1 MEDSTLT
8 DDPLA
13 PGQTGV
19 IERHQ
24 EQAVRALLLTLC
36 LAAPAI
42 AAAVFLRDGASRVV
56 VVIAL
61 LSVVLWTLWLPFRQ
75 GRIRL
80 VAHALIGF
88 MLLGTTLATALDGSV
103 RSSAVTAMVA
113 TVVLAGSFLPR
124 RGMIAV
130 GLYCTLVLGLFN
142 WLEQRG
148 VFVPSAMRMGWAVWL
163 VQTSVIATILVSV
176 FFGRHRLM
184 KAYRRLAHS
193 LNQTLEAEAD
203 LRASEERF
211 RALFRGNPAACLVQS
226 LSDRLVVD
234 VNDAYA
240 DMSGFSRQEMI
251 GQHPPLLWAKPEQ
264 SEVFRAELKAHGRV
278 RGMRALGRRRDASL
292 FEALLYAEVLQTG
305 PERLLIVMVI
315 DVSMEERARQ
325 ALKKSE
331 ERFSKAFNFSPLGMT
346 ITRLSDGRYI
356 EVNPASERVLGY
368 SQADCAG
375 KTALEVG
382 IWLSPADRDDY
393 TRRLRQDGHL
403 LGYETR
409 MRNKQGEVVEVRMW
423 AESIELDGEPCA
435 LTFTINVAE
444 EKRQRALLMNVAQGV
459 SSATGEACFFSLA
472 QHLAQAIGSNGV
484 VIGEL
489 SPDHQRLDTLALLSE
504 GELLPHLALGLE
516 QTSYARI
523 LPHQDLLL
531 EDTSARPLRQN
542 IPPFD
547 PDRVQTLAGVVLRDP
562 DGTAIG
568 LLAATWAHPQE
579 PGADTRAMLTIFA
592 SRCNAELVRLRRD
605 REIRKLQDTLEQRVA
620 ARTEQLQ
627 YLNRELDAFAYTVS
641 HDLKSPL
648 RAIDGFMHI
657 LQERMAGRLTP
668 EDEDLLQHVAGSVA
682 RMNRLI
688 TDLLALARVSQGTLQ
703 RTAVNLSAL
712 AQDVL
717 RQECHRDPGREVEV
731 VIAPGMVADCDP
743 RMAQIVLENLLGNA
757 WKYTRQQPRPRIELS
772 QQLDT
777 PPGEAPVFC
786 VRDNGAG
793 FEMSRSE
800 RLFQPFTRL
809 HSPRE
814 FEGSGIGL
822 ATVRRIIERHGGHIR
837 GEGTVGRGACFWF
850 SFGRQA
856 VD

>member
-1 MEDSTLT
+1 MDNPILT

-36 LAAPAI
+36 VAAPSI
-42 AAAVFLRDGASRVV
+42 AAAVFLRDGATRVV

-61 LSVVLWTLWLPFRQ
+61 LSVFLWALWLPFRH

-80 VAHALIGF
+80 VAYALIGS
-88 MLLGTTLATALDGSV
+88 MLLVTTLATAFDGSV
-103 RSSAVTAMVA
+103 RSSAVIAMMA
-113 TVVLAGSFLPR
+113 TVVLAGTFLPR
-124 RGMIAV
+124 AGMIAV

-148 VFVPSAMRMGWAVWL
+148 IFVPGSMRMGWAVW
-163 VQTSVIATILVSV
+163 VVHTAVIATILVSV
-176 FFGRHRLM
+176 FFGRYRLM
-184 KAYRRLAHS
+184 RAYSRLRHS
-193 LNQTLEAEAD
+193 LNQTLETEAD

-226 LSDRLVVD
+226 LNNRMVVD

-240 DMSGFSRQEMI
+240 DMSGYSREEML
-251 GQHPPLLWAKPEQ
+251 GQPPPVLWANPADDKT
-264 SEVFRAELKAHGRV
+264 FRAALKAHGRV
-278 RGMRALGRRRDASL
+278 RGMRTLGRRRDASL
-292 FEALLYAEVLQTG
+292 FEALMYAEVVQNG
-305 PERLLIVMVI
+305 PERLLFVMVI
-315 DVSMEERARQ
+315 DVSLEERARQ
-325 ALKKSE
+325 ALQKSE
-331 ERFSKAFNFSPLGMT
+331 ERFSKAFNFSPLGMS
-346 ITRLSDGRYI
+346 ITRISDGRFM
-356 EVNPASERVLGY
+356 EVNPAKERVLGY

-375 KTALEVG
+375 KTATEVG
-382 IWLSPADRDDY
+382 IWLSPADREDY
-393 TRRLRQDGHL
+393 IRRLRQDGHL

-409 MRNKQGEVVEVRMW
+409 MRHKQGEVVDVRVW
-423 AESIELDGEPCA
+423 AETIELDGEPCA
-435 LTFTINVAE
+435 LAFTINVAE
-444 EKRQRALLMNVAQGV
+444 EKRQKALLMNVAQGV
-459 SSATGEACFFSLA
+459 SSATGEAFFRSLA
-472 QHLAQAIGSNGV
+472 ERLAQAVGAHGV

-489 SPDHQRLDTLALLSE
+489 SANHKQLDTLALLSD
-504 GELLPHLALGLE
+504 GELRPH
-516 QTSYARI
+516 QTLSLNQTTYARI
-523 LPHQDLLL
+523 LPHQDLLV
-531 EDTSARPLRQN
+531 EDTSAPPRRQST
-542 IPPFD
+542 PPFD
-547 PDRVQTLAGVVLRDP
+547 PDRVQTLAGMVLRDP

-568 LLAATWAHPQE
+568 LLVATWSQRQV
-579 PGADTRAMLTIFA
+579 PGADTRALLTIFG

-605 REIRKLQDTLEQRVA
+605 REIQKLQDTLEQRVA

-648 RAIDGFMHI
+648 RSIDGFMH
-657 LQERMAGRLTP
+657 LLREQMAGRLTP
-668 EDEDLLQHVAGSVA
+668 DDEDLLQRVAGSVA

-703 RTAVNLSAL
+703 RTEVNLSEL
-712 AQDVL
+712 ARDVL
-717 RQECHRDPGREVEV
+717 RQEYHRDPAREVEV

-757 WKYTRQQPRPRIELS
+757 WKYTRQQARPRIELS
-772 QQLDT
+772 QISA

-793 FEMSRSE
+793 FEMTRSE

-809 HSPRE
+809 HSPSE
-814 FEGSGIGL
+814 FEGTGIGL

-837 GEGTVGRGACFWF
+837 GEGAVGQGACFWF

>member
-1 MEDSTLT
+1 MDNSILT

-24 EQAVRALLLTLC
+24 QQAVRALLLTLC
-36 LAAPAI
+36 VAAPSI
-42 AAAVFLRDGASRVV
+42 ATAVFLRDGATRVV

-61 LSVVLWTLWLPFRQ
+61 LSVVLWALWLPFRHGQ
-75 GRIRL
+75 IRL
-80 VAHALIGF
+80 VTYALIGS

-103 RSSAVTAMVA
+103 RSSAVIAMMA

-124 RGMIAV
+124 QGMIAV
-130 GLYCTLVLGLFN
+130 GVYCTLVLGLFN

-148 VFVPSAMRMGWAVWL
+148 IFVPAGMRMGWAVWL
-163 VQTSVIATILVSV
+163 VHTSVIATILVSV

-184 KAYRRLAHS
+184 KAYHRLADS
-193 LNQTLEAEAD
+193 LNQTLETEAD

-226 LSDRLVVD
+226 LNTRMVVD

-240 DMSGFSRQEMI
+240 DMSGFSRQEML
-251 GQHPPLLWAKPEQ
+251 GKPPPTLWAKPADDKT
-264 SEVFRAELKAHGRV
+264 FRAALKAHGRV
-278 RGMRALGRRRDASL
+278 RGMRTLGRRRDASL
-292 FEALLYAEVLQTG
+292 FEALMYAEVVQNG
-305 PERLLIVMVI
+305 PERLLFVMVI
-315 DVSMEERARQ
+315 DISVEERARQ
-325 ALKKSE
+325 ALQKSE
-331 ERFSKAFNFSPLGMT
+331 ERFSKAFNFSPLGMS
-346 ITRLSDGRYI
+346 ITRMSDGRFM
-356 EVNPASERVLGY
+356 ETNAANERVLGY

-375 KTALEVG
+375 KTSLEIG
-382 IWLSPADRDDY
+382 AWLSPADRDDY
-393 TRRLRQDGHL
+393 TRQLRQDGQL

-409 MRNKQGEVVEVRMW
+409 MRNKQGEEVDVRMW
-423 AESIELDGEPCA
+423 AESIELDGEACA

-459 SSATGEACFFSLA
+459 SSATGEAFFLSLA
-472 QHLAQAIGSNGV
+472 ERLARAVGAHGV

-489 SPDHQRLDTLALLSE
+489 SADHQQLDTLALLCD
-504 GELLPHLALGLE
+504 GELRPHRTLSLD
-516 QTSYARI
+516 QTTYARI
-523 LPHQDLLL
+523 LPHQDLLV
-531 EDTSARPLRQN
+531 EDIRTASQRLDT
-542 IPPFD
+542 PPFD
-547 PDRVQTLAGVVLRDP
+547 PDRVQALAGMVLRDP

-568 LLAATWAHPQE
+568 LLVATWGHRQATD
-579 PGADTRAMLTIFA
+579 ADTRALLTIFA

-605 REIRKLQDTLEQRVA
+605 REIQKLQDTLEQRVA

-648 RAIDGFMHI
+648 RSIDGFMHL
-657 LQERMAGRLTP
+657 LQEQMADRLTP
-668 EDEDLLQHVAGSVA
+668 DDEDLLQRVAGSVA

-688 TDLLALARVSQGTLQ
+688 TDLLALARVSQSTLQ
-703 RTAVNLSAL
+703 RTSVNLSQL

-717 RQECHRDPGREVEV
+717 RQECHRDPAREVEV
-731 VIAPGMVADCDP
+731 VIAPGMMADCDP

-757 WKYTRQQPRPRIELS
+757 WKYTRQETHPRIELS
-772 QQLDT
+772 QISA
-777 PPGEAPVFC
+777 PPGEAPTFC

-793 FEMSRSE
+793 FEMAHSD

-809 HSPRE
+809 HSPLQ
-814 FEGSGIGL
+814 FEGTGIGL
-822 ATVRRIIERHGGHIR
+822 ATVRRIIERHGGHIC
-837 GEGTVGRGACFWF
+837 GEGAVGKGASFWF
-850 SFGRQA
+850 SFGRPT

>member
-1 MEDSTLT
+1 MENLT

-13 PGQTGV
+13 PGQTGEIV
-19 IERHQ
+19 QHQ

-36 LAAPAI
+36 VAAPAI
-42 AAAVFLRDGASRVV
+42 ATAVFLRDGATRVV
-56 VVIAL
+56 MVIAL
-61 LSVVLWTLWLPFRQ
+61 LSVVLWALWLPFRQ
-75 GRIRL
+75 GWIRL
-80 VAHALIGF
+80 VAHALIGS

-103 RSSAVTAMVA
+103 RSSAVIAMMA

-130 GLYCTLVLGLFN
+130 GLYCTLVLGIFN

-148 VFVPSAMRMGWAVWL
+148 VFVPGSMRMGWAVWL
-163 VQTSVIATILVSV
+163 VHTSVIATILVSV
-176 FFGRHRLM
+176 FFGRFRLM

-193 LNQTLEAEAD
+193 LNQTLQTEAD

-226 LSDRLVVD
+226 LGTRLVVD

-240 DMSGFSRQEMI
+240 DMSGFSRQEML
-251 GQHPPLLWAKPEQ
+251 GQPPPVLWADPAED
-264 SEVFRAELKAHGRV
+264 VAFRAALKAQGRV

-292 FEALLYAEVLQTG
+292 FEALMYAEVVQNG
-305 PERLLIVMVI
+305 PERLLFVMVI
-315 DVSMEERARQ
+315 DVSLEERARQ
-325 ALKKSE
+325 ALQKSE
-331 ERFSKAFNFSPLGMT
+331 ERFSKAFNFSPLGMS
-346 ITRLSDGRYI
+346 ITRISDGRFM
-356 EVNPASERVLGY
+356 EVNPAKERVLGY

-375 KTALEVG
+375 KTATEVG
-382 IWLSPADRDDY
+382 IWLSPADREDY
-393 TRRLRQDGHL
+393 VRRLRQDGHL
-403 LGYETR
+403 LGHETR
-409 MRNKQGEVVEVRMW
+409 MRNKQGEVVDVRVW

-444 EKRQRALLMNVAQGV
+444 EKRQKALLMNVAQGV
-459 SSATGEACFFSLA
+459 SSATGEAFFRSLA
-472 QHLAQAIGSNGV
+472 ERLAQAVGAHGI

-489 SPDHQRLDTLALLSE
+489 SADHQRLDTLALLSD
-504 GELLPHLALGLE
+504 GELRPHRTLSLD
-516 QTSYARI
+516 QTTYARI
-523 LPHQDLLL
+523 LPHLDLLV
-531 EDTSARPLRQN
+531 EDVSTGALRQST
-542 IPPFD
+542 PPFD
-547 PDRVQTLAGVVLRDP
+547 PDRVQALAGMVLRDP

-568 LLAATWAHPQE
+568 LLVATWSQQLV
-579 PGADTRAMLTIFA
+579 PGADTRALLTIFG

-605 REIRKLQDTLEQRVA
+605 REIQKLQDTLEQRVA

-648 RAIDGFMHI
+648 RSIDGFMHL
-657 LQERMAGRLTP
+657 LQEQMAGRLTP
-668 EDEDLLQHVAGSVA
+668 DDEDLLQRVAGSVA

-703 RTAVNLSAL
+703 RTEVNLSEL
-712 AQDVL
+712 ARDVL
-717 RQECHRDPGREVEV
+717 RQEYHRDPAREVEV
-731 VIAPGMVADCDP
+731 VIAPGMMADCDP

-757 WKYTRQQPRPRIELS
+757 WKYTRQQARPRIELS
-772 QQLDT
+772 QART

-793 FEMSRSE
+793 FEMTRSE

-809 HSPRE
+809 HSPCE
-814 FEGSGIGL
+814 FEGTGIGL

-837 GEGTVGRGACFWF
+837 GEGVVGQGACFWF
-850 SFGRQA
+850 GFGRQA

>member
-1 MEDSTLT
+1 MENSIFA

-24 EQAVRALLLTLC
+24 EQAVRALLLTLSV
-36 LAAPAI
+36 AAPAI
-42 AAAVFLRDGASRVV
+42 AGAVFLRDGASRVV

-61 LSVVLWTLWLPFRQ
+61 LSVVLWALWLPFRH

-80 VAHALIGF
+80 VADALIGS

-103 RSSAVTAMVA
+103 RSSAVTAMMA

-130 GLYCTLVLGLFN
+130 GIYCITVLGLFN

-148 VFVPSAMRMGWAVWL
+148 IFVPGSMRMGWAVWL
-163 VQTSVIATILVSV
+163 VHTSVISTILVSV
-176 FFGRHRLM
+176 FFGRFRLM

-193 LNQTLEAEAD
+193 LNQTLAAEAD

-226 LSDRLVVD
+226 LGSRLVVD

-251 GQHPPLLWAKPEQ
+251 GQPPPLLWAKPAE
-264 SEVFRAELKAHGRV
+264 SEAFRAMLKAHGRV

-292 FEALLYAEVLQTG
+292 FEALLYAEVLHSG
-305 PERLLIVMVI
+305 SERLLIVMVI

-346 ITRLSDGRYI
+346 ITRLSDGRYM

-382 IWLSPADRDDY
+382 IWLSPADRDEY

-403 LGYETR
+403 LGYETH
-409 MRNKQGEVVEVRMW
+409 MRNKLGEVVEVRMW

-459 SSATGEACFFSLA
+459 SSATGEAFFLSLA
-472 QHLAQAIGSNGV
+472 ERLAQAVGADGV

-489 SPDHQRLDTLALLSE
+489 STDHKRLDTLALLRD
-504 GELLPHLALGLE
+504 GELRPHQTLGLE
-516 QTSYARI
+516 QTTYARI
-523 LPHQDLLL
+523 LPHRDLQV
-531 EDTSARPLRQN
+531 EDISAQPLRRHT
-542 IPPFD
+542 PPFD
-547 PDRVQTLAGVVLRDP
+547 PDRVQTLAGMALRDP

-568 LLAATWAHPQE
+568 LLVATWGHRQVPE
-579 PGADTRAMLTIFA
+579 ADTRALLTIFA

-605 REIRKLQDTLEQRVA
+605 REICKLQDTLEQRVA

-641 HDLKSPL
+641 HDLKAPL
-648 RAIDGFMHI
+648 RSIDGFMHL
-657 LQERMAGRLTP
+657 LQEQMAERLTP
-668 EDEDLLQHVAGSVA
+668 EDEDMLQRVAGSVA

-703 RTAVNLSAL
+703 RTSVNLSEL
-712 AQDVL
+712 ARDVL

-731 VIAPGMVADCDP
+731 VIAPDMVADCDP

-757 WKYTRQQPRPRIELS
+757 WKYTRQQAHPRIELS
-772 QQLDT
+772 QISA
-777 PPGEAPVFC
+777 PPGEAPTFC

-793 FEMSRSE
+793 FEMTHSD

-809 HSPRE
+809 HSPLQ
-814 FEGSGIGL
+814 FEGTGIGL
-822 ATVRRIIERHGGHIR
+822 ATVRRIIERHGGHIC
-837 GEGTVGRGACFWF
+837 GEGAVGKGASFWF
-850 SFGRQA
+850 SFGRPTL
-856 VD
+856 D

>member
-1 MEDSTLT
+1 MENTNFT

-13 PGQTGV
+13 PGQTGA

-24 EQAVRALLLTLC
+24 QQAVHALLLTLC
-36 LAAPAI
+36 VAAPSI

-61 LSVVLWTLWLPFRQ
+61 LSVVLWALWLPFRQ

-80 VAHALIGF
+80 VAHALIGS

-103 RSSAVTAMVA
+103 RSSAVIAMMA

-130 GLYCTLVLGLFN
+130 GLYCALVLGLFN

-148 VFVPSAMRMGWAVWL
+148 VFVPGSMRMGWAVWI
-163 VQTSVIATILVSV
+163 VHTSVIATILVSV
-176 FFGRHRLM
+176 FFGRYRLM
-184 KAYRRLAHS
+184 KAYSRLAQS
-193 LNQTLEAEAD
+193 LNQTLETETD

-211 RALFRGNPAACLVQS
+211 RALFRGNPAACLVQA
-226 LSDRLVVD
+226 LNTRMVVD

-240 DMSGFSRQEMI
+240 DMCGFSRQEML
-251 GQHPPLLWAKPEQ
+251 GQPPPLLWADPAE
-264 SEVFRAELKAHGRV
+264 SDAFRAQLKAHGRV

-292 FEALLYAEVLQTG
+292 FEALMYAEVLQNG

-315 DVSMEERARQ
+315 DVSTEERARQ

-331 ERFSKAFNFSPLGMT
+331 ERFSKAFNFSPLGMS
-346 ITRLSDGRYI
+346 ITRLSDGRFM

-375 KTALEVG
+375 KTASEVG
-382 IWLSPADRDDY
+382 IWLSPDDREDY
-393 TRRLRQDGHL
+393 VRRLRQDGQL
-403 LGYETR
+403 LGHETR
-409 MRNKQGEVVEVRMW
+409 MRNKRGEVVDVRVW
-423 AESIELDGEPCA
+423 AETIELDGEPCA

-444 EKRQRALLMNVAQGV
+444 EKRQKALLMNVAQGV
-459 SSATGEACFFSLA
+459 SSATGEAFFRSLA
-472 QHLAQAIGSNGV
+472 ERLTQAVGAHGV

-489 SPDHQRLDTLALLSE
+489 SADHKHLDTLALLSD
-504 GELLPHLALGLE
+504 GELRPP
-516 QTSYARI
+516 QTLSLKQTTYARI
-523 LPHQDLLL
+523 LPHQDLLV
-531 EDTSARPLRQN
+531 EDTGARPGHQST
-542 IPPFD
+542 PPFN
-547 PDRVQTLAGVVLRDP
+547 PDRVQTLAGMVLRDP

-568 LLAATWAHPQE
+568 LLVATWSQRQE
-579 PGADTRAMLTIFA
+579 PGADTRALLTIFG

-605 REIRKLQDTLEQRVA
+605 REIQKLQDTLEQRVA

-648 RAIDGFMHI
+648 RSIDGFMHL
-657 LQERMAGRLTP
+657 LQEQMAGRLTP
-668 EDEDLLQHVAGSVA
+668 DDEDLLQRVAGSVA

-703 RTAVNLSAL
+703 RTEVNLSEL
-712 AQDVL
+712 ARDVL
-717 RQECHRDPGREVEV
+717 RQEYHRDPAREVEV
-731 VIAPGMVADCDP
+731 VIGPGMVADCDP

-757 WKYTRQQPRPRIELS
+757 WKYSRQQARPRIELS
-772 QQLDT
+772 QNS
-777 PPGEAPVFC
+777 PPLGEAPMFC

-793 FEMSRSE
+793 FEMTRSE

-809 HSPRE
+809 HSPSE
-814 FEGSGIGL
+814 FEGTGIGL

-837 GEGTVGRGACFWF
+837 GEGTVGQGACFWF